1 MRGVRSA
8 GVPVGIGRSKKELE
22 GAYVKNEKEISESE
36 RSDEE
41 KTEPQDAGSGES
53 EFKLTVRKLEM
64 PVRPRGV
71 LAE

>member
-1 MRGVRSA
+1 MNNEQK
-8 GVPVGIGRSKKELE
+8 INETENTKEQTE
-22 GAYVKNEKEISESE
+22 N
-36 RSDEE
+36 DEE
-41 KTEPQDAGSGES
+41 NGAGDN

>member
-1 MRGVRSA
+1 MTNNQNQRNDEDADLIS
-8 GVPVGIGRSKKELE
+8 
-22 GAYVKNEKEISESE
+22 GAL
-36 RSDEE
+36 RT
-41 KTEPQDAGSGES
+41 TEPNPARETDGDN

>member
-1 MRGVRSA
+1 MNNEQESNKA
-8 GVPVGIGRSKKELE
+8 EDPAKEATE
-22 GAYVKNEKEISESE
+22 GTQEII
-36 RSDEE
+36 
-41 KTEPQDAGSGES
+41 SGDG

>member
-1 MRGVRSA
+1 MN
-8 GVPVGIGRSKKELE
+8 
-22 GAYVKNEKEISESE
+22 NEQETQESDTHDE
-36 RSDEE
+36 PATSQQEKSSSD
-41 KTEPQDAGSGES
+41 G

>member
-1 MRGVRSA
+1 VNNEHEA
-8 GVPVGIGRSKKELE
+8 NELE
-22 GAYVKNEKEISESE
+22 STNKQQTENPEENGTSEN
-36 RSDEE
+36 
-41 KTEPQDAGSGES
+41 

>member
-1 MRGVRSA
+1 MNNEHE
-8 GVPVGIGRSKKELE
+8 PNELE
-22 GAYVKNEKEISESE
+22 STDKPQTDNP
-36 RSDEE
+36 EE
-41 KTEPQDAGSGES
+41 NGTTDN

>member
-1 MRGVRSA
+1 MNN
-8 GVPVGIGRSKKELE
+8 EHDDHE
-22 GAYVKNEKEISESE
+22 NEKTTKEQNETTPETTSE
-36 RSDEE
+36 
-41 KTEPQDAGSGES
+41 TG

>member
-1 MRGVRSA
+1 MNNEHETN
-8 GVPVGIGRSKKELE
+8 ELE
-22 GAYVKNEKEISESE
+22 STNKQQTEKSEESGT
-36 RSDEE
+36 
-41 KTEPQDAGSGES
+41 TET

>member
-1 MRGVRSA
+1 MNQEQDNR
-8 GVPVGIGRSKKELE
+8 
-22 GAYVKNEKEISESE
+22 ESE
-36 RSDEE
+36 KTVDEGTTTQADNAPSD
-41 KTEPQDAGSGES
+41 G

>member
-1 MRGVRSA
+1 M
-8 GVPVGIGRSKKELE
+8 KE
-22 GAYVKNEKEISESE
+22 
-36 RSDEE
+36 EE
-41 KTEPQDAGSGES
+41 KLNEAENAAEKKGEEAKDAVADEQ

>member
-1 MRGVRSA
+1 VN
-8 GVPVGIGRSKKELE
+8 
-22 GAYVKNEKEISESE
+22 NEQDLNESE
-36 RSDEE
+36 TSTKEPAEGSQE
-41 KTEPQDAGSGES
+41 KVSRDG

>member
-1 MRGVRSA
+1 M
-8 GVPVGIGRSKKELE
+8 ETDNQT
-22 GAYVKNEKEISESE
+22 NEQNEQTNEQE
-36 RSDEE
+36 MPDA
-41 KTEPQDAGSGES
+41 EP

>member
-1 MRGVRSA
+1 M
-8 GVPVGIGRSKKELE
+8 
-22 GAYVKNEKEISESE
+22 NE
-36 RSDEE
+36 EE
-41 KTEPQDAGSGES
+41 KLNKADDEAKEQAEETKEAVADES

>member
-1 MRGVRSA
+1 MNGKQR
-8 GVPVGIGRSKKELE
+8 
-22 GAYVKNEKEISESE
+22 NEKGADVVIETP
-36 RSDEE
+36 RT
-41 KTEPQDAGSGES
+41 TEVNAAGEADGGD

>member
-1 MRGVRSA
+1 MNNEQKIDEA
-8 GVPVGIGRSKKELE
+8 AENPAKDQTEDHDEGR
-22 GAYVKNEKEISESE
+22 A
-36 RSDEE
+36 
-41 KTEPQDAGSGES
+41 DAS